1 MNSSPENQ
9 PSTSKNE
16 NSSASES
23 QPIGEL
29 IDFLLGSENPESDSL
44 SEAKIALDNTDLLSQ
59 DVTLEGEEIPLEN
72 IDLGLLLDLDG
83 DVADGDIEGE
93 SKPTLTEALEYQA
106 FLQQSIK
113 PEKVE
118 LEKVAPEIIETEIA
132 NANSIEQVTAIDTD
146 KASPE
151 DLADAVNAL
160 IPLIVELLQSKLNDS
175 QERVIQTVRPVIDQ
189 LIEQRTQE
197 DSQKMADAIAKIL
210 PSAITAEINFA
221 PEAIAKAIAPEIAA
235 SIREQILLDQDAIP
249 QVLGPEMGKA
259 IKAQIESERD
269 AMVDALYPVIGSTI
283 SKYMVEVVQDIN
295 QKVESTL
302 SSEGVK
308 RKIRARVQGIS
319 EAELIFKESISY
331 HIRAIFLIHKDSGL
345 VIQEIQVLGAEHL
358 DSDMLAGMLTAI
370 RSFANDCISTGSELD
385 SIDYGDWQ
393 IPLEVAGYCY
403 LAVVIKGEPP
413 QQFITKIRQVLGEI
427 VMEYDDAIQNFD
439 GDIANVPRGVKT
451 KLERLT
457 ESNKDK
463 PQKSSSSPVLLWLLI
478 FIMSIVFIPWGI
490 VSYRGKVADSIEQNT
505 ATQLDAA
512 PELSVYRLD
521 PKVKAGKLTVTG
533 RVPND
538 YLNKQAGIIADK
550 IARENK
556 LELDN
561 QIITVTV
568 PLNSSLVTGEIQR
581 LTTLFNQQPQVA
593 IETEYLP
600 KNLTIKGFVLDKT
613 TRKSITQA
621 FSLIP
626 GIEQIVFDLVEQ
638 LPIIEQRIY
647 FKRNSSQLNSVDHLH
662 QINTTTQLLA
672 QYPQLHLKL
681 VVHSDGS
688 GSTRINQ
695 KLAKERCQ
703 KVKTAM
709 VDRGIEPTR
718 LVADCNDP
726 ILPSSKEDNRVWS
739 LNRYVSFQLFL
750 PSNLSE

>member
-1 MNSSPENQ
+1 
-9 PSTSKNE
+9 
-16 NSSASES
+16 
-23 QPIGEL
+23 
-29 IDFLLGSENPESDSL
+29 
-44 SEAKIALDNTDLLSQ
+44 
-59 DVTLEGEEIPLEN
+59 
-72 IDLGLLLDLDG
+72 
-83 DVADGDIEGE
+83 
-93 SKPTLTEALEYQA
+93 
-106 FLQQSIK
+106 
-113 PEKVE
+113 
-118 LEKVAPEIIETEIA
+118 
-132 NANSIEQVTAIDTD
+132 
-146 KASPE
+146 
-151 DLADAVNAL
+151 
-160 IPLIVELLQSKLNDS
+160 
-175 QERVIQTVRPVIDQ
+175 VIDQ

-439 GDIANVPRGVKT
+439 GDIANVPRGIQT

-463 PQKSSSSPVLLWLLI
+463 PQKSSSSPVLC
-478 FIMSIVFIPWGI
+478 G
-490 VSYRGKVADSIEQNT
+490 G
-505 ATQLDAA
+505 
-512 PELSVYRLD
+512 
-521 PKVKAGKLTVTG
+521 
-533 RVPND
+533 
-538 YLNKQAGIIADK
+538 
-550 IARENK
+550 
-556 LELDN
+556 
-561 QIITVTV
+561 
-568 PLNSSLVTGEIQR
+568 
-581 LTTLFNQQPQVA
+581 
-593 IETEYLP
+593 
-600 KNLTIKGFVLDKT
+600 
-613 TRKSITQA
+613 
-621 FSLIP
+621 
-626 GIEQIVFDLVEQ
+626 
-638 LPIIEQRIY
+638 
-647 FKRNSSQLNSVDHLH
+647 
-662 QINTTTQLLA
+662 
-672 QYPQLHLKL
+672 
-681 VVHSDGS
+681 
-688 GSTRINQ
+688 
-695 KLAKERCQ
+695 
-703 KVKTAM
+703 
-709 VDRGIEPTR
+709 
-718 LVADCNDP
+718 
-726 ILPSSKEDNRVWS
+726 
-739 LNRYVSFQLFL
+739 
-750 PSNLSE
+750 